1 MFNNIYTI
9 FAARMDDGDEGF
21 EDDDWQH
28 QSRASGVLEIVP
40 LRADRWWADM
50 GPEAGE
56 QDTGRCLGIR
66 CNIWARAQRR
76 REITHNLRGGGSHN
90 RGWGALRW
98 QETIVNND
106 EVLFGKHRQIK
117 YLEKKIA
124 NFLHEFRAEDFLS
137 LGLPPLPSD
146 RSRLDVHAMLNPAQI
161 ANLLRRLQVLI
172 TCSNM

>member
-1 MFNNIYTI
+1 
-9 FAARMDDGDEGF
+9 
-21 EDDDWQH
+21 
-28 QSRASGVLEIVP
+28 
-40 LRADRWWADM
+40 M

-106 EVLFGKHRQIK
+106 EVQFGKHRQIK
-117 YLEKKIA
+117 YLAKKIA
-124 NFLHEFRAEDFLS
+124 NFLHEFRADDFLS